1 MLSNNLVS
9 SAMATNI
16 VPLYATSTLQQA
28 VSAFSY
34 SDLRHL
40 PVLEEGKVVG
50 MIGKSDV
57 ERVQAAYTH
66 CVEKNQADA
75 NAFENIPVSTIM
87 SQNPVAIQSFQTL
100 EEAAEILTERA
111 FRALPVL
118 KGKELVGVISTT
130 SLMQYVVSEMGAQGV
145 FI

>member
-57 ERVQAAYTH
+57 ERVQAAHAH
-66 CVEKNQADA
+66 CVGNNQADA

-87 SQNPVAIQSFQTL
+87 SQNPVALQSFQTL

-130 SLMQYVVSEMGAQGV
+130 SLMQYVVHEMGAQGV